1 MEDDRDK
8 LIEFLCRFIQ
18 AKSPN
23 PPGDTRAAAEYILHF
38 LDEKGLPYRIISPKK
53 EAPNIISSFEC
64 DEPGRH
70 LVLNG
75 HIDVFPVGNDEGW
88 TNSPWS
94 GAVVDGCI
102 FGRGAA
108 DMKCGTTA
116 SIFTFAYL
124 HRIRDR
130 LKGRL
135 TLTCVSEEEILGPW
149 GARYLLEH
157 HPEVLGDCCLSG
169 EPSSPNTIIFG
180 EKGKIELAFT
190 VHTCGAH
197 GAYTH
202 LSKSATKI
210 AARLI
215 ADLEAL
221 TEIQVPT
228 PENVEKMVRR
238 YAEVIDQTAGK
249 GAAEIL
255 QKVTVN
261 IGTIRGGLM
270 PNMIP
275 GDCVLE
281 ADIRLPVGL
290 DKESLMAEVQKIV
303 SRYPEVTVKELM
315 YIPANWCE
323 PDGKMAK
330 IIRANVKELKGFEP
344 VATTYLA
351 LTDTRLWRDR
361 NIPAY
366 VYGPFPHNMA
376 AADEH
381 VEVEEFL
388 HIVKT
393 HVLSAYDYLTMY

>member
-1 MEDDRDK
+1 
-8 LIEFLCRFIQ
+8 
-18 AKSPN
+18 
-23 PPGDTRAAAEYILHF
+23 
-38 LDEKGLPYRIISPKK
+38 
-53 EAPNIISSFEC
+53 
-64 DEPGRH
+64 
-70 LVLNG
+70 
-75 HIDVFPVGNDEGW
+75 
-88 TNSPWS
+88 
-94 GAVVDGCI
+94 
-102 FGRGAA
+102 
-108 DMKCGTTA
+108 
-116 SIFTFAYL
+116 
-124 HRIRDR
+124 
-130 LKGRL
+130 
-135 TLTCVSEEEILGPW
+135 
-149 GARYLLEH
+149 
-157 HPEVLGDCCLSG
+157 
-169 EPSSPNTIIFG
+169 
-180 EKGKIELAFT
+180 
-190 VHTCGAH
+190 
-197 GAYTH
+197 
-202 LSKSATKI
+202 
-210 AARLI
+210 
-215 ADLEAL
+215 
-221 TEIQVPT
+221 
-228 PENVEKMVRR
+228 MVRR

-366 VYGPFPHNMA
+366 VYGPFRHNMA